1 MFCGATIWMR
11 TRIAS
16 LNFVPE
22 DFLRTFRQVSRC
34 RAYAV
39 VHSGMAAQRRRAQTP
54 SRLAVA
60 PTPRLAPPSPGHTL
74 TVASTTP
81 CSSPAGWTLGLRLVV
96 VGSIALRHTPR
107 VGQCSAIGCALVSA
121 EHESMRQRGTPDLQT
136 ALHCAHEAVWI
147 VAGMLG
153 L

>member
-1 MFCGATIWMR
+1 MP
-11 TRIAS
+11 RIAQ
-16 LNFVPE
+16 LFIPAWQPNGG
-22 DFLRTFRQVSRC
+22 
-34 RAYAV
+34 A
-39 VHSGMAAQRRRAQTP
+39 RRRRQGWPSLRPRGWFRRRQATP
-54 SRLAVA
+54 
-60 PTPRLAPPSPGHTL
+60 L

-121 EHESMRQRGTPDLQT
+121 EHESMRQYGTPDLQT
-136 ALHCAHEAVWI
+136 ALHRAHEAVWI